1 MSNLVEMVNDFIEVV
16 VDSTNL
22 EILEMW
28 RYLNYQLKKFN
39 MLHMGLF
46 SAYL

>member
-1 MSNLVEMVNDFIEVV
+1 MARTLVSNLVEMVNDFIEVV

-28 RYLNYQLKKFN
+28 RYFELTTEEI
-39 MLHMGLF
+39 
-46 SAYL
+46 